1 MSAPRL
7 LVMEGNTAEGRALL
21 SAAGGAAPSVG
32 YTKLLRELVP
42 GAIVDVCHP
51 ADAGANLPDKM
62 GLEGYDGVAI
72 TGSALNVYKGG
83 PPIERQIELVRTVL
97 AAGTPMFG
105 SCWGLQVITVAT
117 GGSVRKNPKG
127 REIGFARRIRL
138 TPAGRAHAMYVG
150 KDEVFDAVTVHM
162 DEVETL
168 SPGMQVLSGN
178 AVSEVQAA
186 EVRSN
191 GAVAWG
197 VQYHPEYSLGDMAA
211 TVRRYGKRLVA
222 DAFFSNET
230 DLLTYAHELDALY
243 CDPANKALA
252 WRLGLDASVLDAA
265 ERVKEIAN
273 WITYRVLPTRVRRGR
288 G

>member
-7 LVMEGNTAEGRALL
+7 LVMEGNTAEGRSML

-32 YTKLLRELVP
+32 YAKVLRDLLPV
-42 GAIVDVCHP
+42 AIVDICYP
-51 ADAGANLPDKM
+51 ADAGANLPDRM

-83 PPIERQIELVRTVL
+83 PAIERQIEVVRTVL
-97 AAGTPMFG
+97 AAGTPLFG
-105 SCWGLQVITVAT
+105 GCWGLQVITVAT

-138 TPAGRAHAMYVG
+138 TATGLAHPMYAG

-168 SPGMQVLSGN
+168 SPGMHVLSGN
-178 AVSEVQAA
+178 AISQVQAA
-186 EVRSN
+186 EVRTS

-197 VQYHPEYSLGDMAA
+197 VQYHPEYSLADMAT

-230 DLLTYAHELDALY
+230 DLLAYAHELDALY
-243 CDPANKALA
+243 CDPNNKALA
-252 WRLGLDASVLDAA
+252 WRLGLDATVLDPDV
-265 ERVKEIAN
+265 RVKEIHN
-273 WITYRVLPTRVRRGR
+273 WITHRVLPTRVRRGR
-288 G
+288 N